1 MGQTSYSAV
10 TTVIG
15 DVVASTLPNV
25 RAEIVDNIFKGRPY
39 LAKMLSKGRKKPDQG
54 GFQINRTVQ
63 YATNSTVQS
72 FDGWDV
78 VPVAPQEGLTDAIYT
93 WKNYAGNWSVS
104 WTEERK
110 NAGSKQKIRD
120 ITEAKKNQLESSFS
134 EDINGD
140 VLNPASFTSV
150 GNGGKDLTPL
160 SMLVSRSAL
169 TVGSISESTNSW
181 WAPQRVV
188 SSSTSAAAT
197 AGSKHMKE
205 MRNLYN
211 KCGKNGDGFP
221 DLLLGTQASY
231 ELYES
236 ILDSKVRYGSTE
248 MASLGFESVMFKGAE
263 FMWDQLVPMTPA
275 GGGSVV
281 AYDAGTAAE
290 EIIYFLNTK
299 YLYFLVDSGAD
310 FVTTPAVKH
319 ETSGQYGTSGSMLAR
334 LEHVVTCRRAQGALF
349 GIDESVITLTT

>member
-25 RAEIVDNIFKGRPY
+25 RKEIVDNIFKGRPY
-39 LAKMLSKGRKKPDQG
+39 LAKMLSKGRKKSDQG

-63 YATNSTVQS
+63 NATNGTTTS
-72 FDGWDV
+72 FDGWQQ
-78 VPVAPQEGLTDAIYT
+78 VPIVPQEGLTDSIWS
-93 WKNYAGNWSVS
+93 WKNYAGNWAVA
-104 WTEERK
+104 WTEERA
-110 NAGSKQKIRD
+110 NSGSKTKIRD
-120 ITEAKKNQLESSFS
+120 IAEAKKNQLESSFS
-134 EDINGD
+134 EDINSD
-140 VLNPASFTSV
+140 VLNPASFTAV
-150 GNGGKDLTPL
+150 GNSGKDLTSLP
-160 SMLVSRSAL
+160 MLVSRSAI
-169 TVGSISESTNSW
+169 TVGSIAESSNSW
-181 WAPQRVV
+181 WANQRAV
-188 SSSTSAAAT
+188 STSTSAAAI

-211 KCGKNGDGFP
+211 NCGKNGDGFP

-248 MASLGFESVMFKGAE
+248 MANLGFETVMFKGAE
-263 FMWDQLVPMTPA
+263 FMWDQLVPRTPA
-275 GGGSVV
+275 GGASVV

-299 YLYFLVDSGAD
+299 YLYFIVDSGAD
-310 FVTTPAVKH
+310 FITTPAVKH
-319 ETSGQYGTSGSMLAR
+319 DANGQYGTSGSMLAR
-334 LEHVVTCRRAQGALF
+334 LEHLVTNRRAQGAMF
-349 GIDESVITLTT
+349 GIDESAITLTT